1 MANNVSTSSE
11 DGLAAKNKDGYHLVA
26 GLFSSLA
33 LEKRGAPAMA
43 LLGAVL
49 VGGVSGI
56 FFLLA

>member
-1 MANNVSTSSE
+1 MWRAGQPVIISI
-11 DGLAAKNKDGYHLVA
+11 LVA

-43 LLGAVL
+43 LLGVVL
-49 VGGVSGI
+49 VGGLSGI